1 MLLNYDNVL
10 HLKTYNDKLP
20 YINNDTSYSLEKNT
34 SNVGYWL
41 IQFSDSTSFKI
52 HPIDTVV
59 PANIIDRIKNKE
71 VYLVLDNAYEYFYD
85 IVDSVYEDV
94 ILKYNLP
101 AEQIIIVSGNYDLL
115 NYMIQYTHQHNLQHC
130 KIEFF
135 NYWQKH
141 TLDSYLNSSQ
151 DFLLTLEKQH
161 WEYEKKFLS
170 LNRRWRPHRLM
181 LLTLLWDNVLLH
193 KGHVSFK
200 LGTDNGTWEENIE
213 HAKYHYRKYTDL
225 IDLIDKHDY
234 GLKRAVP
241 LNLDPTELD
250 PFEDHKML
258 FYPGINKFYEDTY
271 FSVVTESTSD
281 RFNQGRFLTEK
292 IFKPIALRHP
302 FIVWGADKTL
312 EALRLLGYKTFEGI
326 IDESYDNESNEI
338 TRANM
343 IVNEIERLSNLTGLE
358 LENFLTKARE
368 ICFYNYVIF
377 RNRDM
382 TKFEY
387 VHRMNY

>member
-34 SNVGYWL
+34 SNVDYWL

-71 VYLVLDNAYEYFYD
+71 VYLVLDNAYEYFYN
-85 IVDSVYEDV
+85 IVDSVYENV

-101 AEQIIIVSGNYDLL
+101 SEQIIIVSGNYDLL

-200 LGTDNGTWEENIE
+200 LGTDNGTWEESIE
-213 HAKYHYRKYTDL
+213 HAKYHYRKYLDL

-312 EALRLLGYKTFEGI
+312 EALRLLGYKTFDGI
-326 IDESYDNESNEI
+326 IDESYDIEPDEGA
-338 TRANM
+338 RFKM
-343 IVNEIERLSNLTGLE
+343 CVKEIERLSNLQGKELMDFLE
-358 LENFLTKARE
+358 QAKA
-368 ICFYNYVIF
+368 ICMYNYIKF
-377 RNRDM
+377 RNN
-382 TKFEY
+382 KKY
-387 VHRMNY
+387 IWKMN

>member
-34 SNVGYWL
+34 SNVDYWL

-71 VYLVLDNAYEYFYD
+71 VYLVLDNAYEYFYN
-85 IVDSVYEDV
+85 IVDSVYENV

-101 AEQIIIVSGNYDLL
+101 SEQIIIVSGNYDLL

-135 NYWQKH
+135 NYWQKY

-200 LGTDNGTWEENIE
+200 LGTDNGTWEESIE
-213 HAKYHYRKYTDL
+213 HAKYHYRKYLDL

-250 PFEDHKML
+250 PFEDHRMM

-302 FIVWGADKTL
+302 FIIFGADKTL
-312 EALRLLGYKTFEGI
+312 ETLKNLGFKTFDGI
-326 IDESYDNESNEI
+326 IDESYDIEPDEGA
-338 TRANM
+338 RFKM
-343 IVNEIERLSNLTGLE
+343 CVKEIERLSNLQGKELMDFLE
-358 LENFLTKARE
+358 QAKA
-368 ICFYNYVIF
+368 ICMYNYIKF
-377 RNRDM
+377 RNN
-382 TKFEY
+382 KKY
-387 VHRMNY
+387 IWKMN

>member
-59 PANIIDRIKNKE
+59 PDNIIDRIKNKE

-200 LGTDNGTWEENIE
+200 LGTDNGTWEESIE
-213 HAKYHYRKYTDL
+213 HAKYHYIKHPDL

-250 PFEDHKML
+250 PFEDHRMM

-302 FIVWGADKTL
+302 FIIFGADKTL
-312 EALRLLGYKTFEGI
+312 ETLKNLGFKTFDGI
-326 IDESYDNESNEI
+326 IDESYDIEPNEGA
-338 TRANM
+338 RFKM
-343 IVNEIERLSNLTGLE
+343 CVKEIERLSNLQGKELMDFLE
-358 LENFLTKARE
+358 QAKA
-368 ICFYNYVIF
+368 ICMYNYIKF
-377 RNRDM
+377 RNN
-382 TKFEY
+382 KKY
-387 VHRMNY
+387 IWKMN

>member
-1 MLLNYDNVL
+1 MLLNYDNVY

-20 YINNDTSYSLEKNT
+20 YINNDTSYSGEKN
-34 SNVGYWL
+34 VDDADYWL

-85 IVDSVYEDV
+85 IVDSVYEDI

-141 TLDSYLNSSQ
+141 TLDSYLNSTQ

-181 LLTLLWDNVLLH
+181 LLTLLWDNGILH

-200 LGTDNGTWEENIE
+200 LGTDNGTWEESIE
-213 HAKYHYRKYTDL
+213 HAKYHYRKYLDL
-225 IDLIDKHDY
+225 IGLIDKHDY

-250 PFEDHKML
+250 PFVDYKMM
-258 FYPGINKFYEDTY
+258 FYPGIDRFYEDTY

-302 FIVWGADKTL
+302 FIIFGADKTL
-312 EALRLLGYKTFEGI
+312 ETLKNLGFKTFDGI
-326 IDESYDNESNEI
+326 IDESYDGEPDEGA
-338 TRANM
+338 RFKM
-343 IVNEIERLSNLTGLE
+343 CVKEIERLSNLQGKELMDFLE
-358 LENFLTKARE
+358 QAKA
-368 ICFYNYVIF
+368 ICMYNYIKF
-377 RNRDM
+377 RNN
-382 TKFEY
+382 KKY
-387 VHRMNY
+387 IWKMN